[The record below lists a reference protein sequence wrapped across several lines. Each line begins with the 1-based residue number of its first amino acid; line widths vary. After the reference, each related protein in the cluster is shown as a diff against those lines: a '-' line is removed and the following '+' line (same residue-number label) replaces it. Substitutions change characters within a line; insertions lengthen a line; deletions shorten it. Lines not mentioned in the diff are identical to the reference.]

1 MTRKPT
7 DVSLSRVSF
16 TSFVYGDT
24 CTRLSLRERRARFKG
39 EDRDK
44 WDVCEKKRENIVEK
58 LLERSFSD
66 RLIPARRLALSQSGK
81 NVKRENVIVKNEGDS
96 SRAPGPFGI
105 FTALFT
111 CGPHIENADLP
122 EVGTRL

>member
-1 MTRKPT
+1 M
-7 DVSLSRVSF
+7 
-16 TSFVYGDT
+16 G
-24 CTRLSLRERRARFKG
+24 RLR
-39 EDRDK
+39 
-44 WDVCEKKRENIVEK
+44 EKKRERESIVEK
-58 LLERSFSD
+58 LLERSFAD

-122 EVGTRL
+122 EVRTRL